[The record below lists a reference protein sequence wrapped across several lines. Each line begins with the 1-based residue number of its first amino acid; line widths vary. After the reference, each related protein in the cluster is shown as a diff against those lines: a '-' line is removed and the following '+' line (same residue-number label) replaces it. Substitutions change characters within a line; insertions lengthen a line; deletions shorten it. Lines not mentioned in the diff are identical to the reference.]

1 MSHNRSMNVAD
12 DVDDL
17 EVAVGDD
24 AVREGRYKYSVKV
37 RETVATTARVSE
49 DGAST
54 CKVFCKLFS

>member
-1 MSHNRSMNVAD
+1 MNVAD

-37 RETVATTARVSE
+37 RETVSTASASE
-49 DGAST
+49 DGAGTWS
-54 CKVFCKLFS
+54 VQLPSPVIMR

>member
-1 MSHNRSMNVAD
+1 MNVAD
-12 DVDDL
+12 DVDDF